1 VTPPT
6 SQPLEGGDD
15 WSHNPAGDFASGSS
29 LRPALQE
36 AKGETT
42 GSGVQIAPPEA
53 AGRTLPIH
61 PIILRDVPPRPDSPP
76 TQAQLNGLHRTL
88 TERDLVI
95 LQCLYDY
102 RYLDTLQVK
111 GLFFPS
117 LRSCQMRLQS
127 LDDLGVIHRW
137 KVIETPGVR
146 RRHSLLLIS
155 SLGARVLADRHKD
168 QLRTYL
174 ERARNA
180 RDHCWHALHDLEAN
194 QFFVSL
200 AIDSCRRA
208 DEGLLVWQGE
218 DQARI
223 DYRQRA
229 REYRW
234 PAPAPDAGGAYLAA
248 AGQIQF
254 DLEWDRA
261 TESVARLRQK
271 IASHVGFWTHFR
283 NPEAHH
289 VLVVL
294 PTDERE
300 SRVQRAIW
308 LERPHY
314 QSQDCCTFWTTSV
327 HRLRRW
333 GAADAIW
340 LAVNLKAD
348 KPLRAD
354 ETTLRLRTPLNRF
367 RAIGRS
373 PGTIEDCIGKPHW
386 WERRPGGG
394 EAA

>member
-1 VTPPT
+1 MTPPT
-6 SQPLEGGDD
+6 SQPFEGGED
-15 WSHNPAGDFASGSS
+15 WSPNPAADFAPGSS
-29 LRPALQE
+29 PRLSFQE

-42 GSGVQIAPPEA
+42 GSGIESATPGA
-53 AGRTLPIH
+53 SGRTLPIH

-76 TQAQLNGLHRTL
+76 TQAQLNRLHRAL
-88 TERDLVI
+88 TQRDLVI

-111 GLFFPS
+111 ELFFPS

-155 SLGARVLADRHKD
+155 SLGARVLADRHD
-168 QLRTYL
+168 GELRTYL
-174 ERARNA
+174 ERTRNA

-200 AIDSCRRA
+200 AIDSRRRPE
-208 DEGLLVWQGE
+208 EGLMVWQGE

-229 REYRW
+229 RGYRW
-234 PAPAPDAGGAYLAA
+234 PAPAPDGGGAYLAA
-248 AGQIQF
+248 AGQIEF

-271 IASHVGFWTHFR
+271 IATHVGFWTHFR
-283 NPEAHH
+283 NPETRH

-300 SRVQRAIW
+300 GRVQRAIW
-308 LERPHY
+308 QERPHY
-314 QSQDCCTFWTTSV
+314 QSQDCCTFWTTTV
-327 HRLRRW
+327 HRLRHW
-333 GAADAIW
+333 GPAGAIW
-340 LAVNLKAD
+340 LGVNLKAD
-348 KPLRAD
+348 KPLRPE
-354 ETTLRLRTPLNRF
+354 ETTLRLRTPLTRF
-367 RAIGRS
+367 RAIRQS
-373 PGTIEDCIGKPHW
+373 PGTIDDCIAKPRW
-386 WERRPGGG
+386 WERRPAGG

>member
-1 VTPPT
+1 MTPPT
-6 SQPLEGGDD
+6 SQPLEGGEDR
-15 WSHNPAGDFASGSS
+15 STNPVAGFASGSS
-29 LRPALQE
+29 PRPAFQE
-36 AKGETT
+36 AKGEAT
-42 GSGVQIAPPEA
+42 GSGIETATSEA

-61 PIILRDVPPRPDSPP
+61 PIILRDVPSRPDSSP
-76 TQAQLNGLHRTL
+76 TQAQLNRLHRAL
-88 TERDLVI
+88 TQRDLII
-95 LQCLYDY
+95 LQCLNDY

-111 GLFFPS
+111 ELFFPS
-117 LRSCQMRLQS
+117 LRSCQMRVQALNE
-127 LDDLGVIHRW
+127 LGVLHRW

-168 QLRTYL
+168 EPRTYI
-174 ERARNA
+174 ERSRNA

-200 AIDSCRRA
+200 AIDSRGRC

-234 PAPAPDAGGAYLAA
+234 PAPAPDGGGAYLTA

-283 NPEAHH
+283 NPETHH

-300 SRVQRAIW
+300 GRVQRAIW

-314 QSQDCCTFWTTSV
+314 QSQDCCTFWTTTV
-327 HRLRRW
+327 HRLRHW
-333 GAADAIW
+333 GPAGAVW
-340 LAVNLKAD
+340 LGVNLQAD
-348 KPLRAD
+348 TPLRPE

-367 RAIGRS
+367 RAIRRS